1 MHILCATDAQ
11 WVLDD
16 VVAALGSSSTSFTV
30 VTEGRE
36 VAPAVEARTPDLV
49 VLDMQIGSMGAMA
62 VTMDLRLDHTGG
74 RLPRVP
80 IVLLLDRAADVHL
93 ARRCGAD
100 AWLVKPLDALRL
112 RKAARDAISSDERSE
127 PAGSLGAQ

>member
-11 WVLDD
+11 WVLDE
-16 VVAALGSSSTSFTV
+16 VVAAFGSSSTSFTV
-30 VTEGRE
+30 VTEGRD
-36 VAPAVEARTPDLV
+36 VAATGNSPTPDQV

-80 IVLLLDRAADVHL
+80 IMLLLDRAADVHL

-100 AWLVKPLDALRL
+100 AWLVKPLDALGL
-112 RKAARDAISSDERSE
+112 RRARDTALSGGRSE